1 MTTRV
6 NTEQEEENH
15 ELFLAPETWESLYE
29 TSLTLPGTISILA
42 KSLLEEMNPNLSLLW
57 KAE

>member
-1 MTTRV
+1 M
-6 NTEQEEENH
+6 NSF
-15 ELFLAPETWESLYE
+15 FLAPETWESLYE
-29 TSLTLPGTISILA
+29 TPLTLPGTISILA